1 MDHLG
6 ARLFII
12 QVFTYAHHAC
22 AKYSK
27 ARDKNVKFTNQIL
40 ISNSFSVPLKRLPF
54 VIWKHQYVAQEER
67 EFFYEYVYCLFIH
80 KWCLLILSKS
90 GNIENVC
97 FSLYIYV
104 CYSLLIW
111 FQERRQYK
119 QEPSFLRLLAY
130 FQHINGALL

>member
-80 KWCLLILSKS
+80 IDAFWYFPS
-90 GNIENVC
+90 GNIEST
-97 FSLYIYV
+97 FLSIY
-104 CYSLLIW
+104 SIA
-111 FQERRQYK
+111 
-119 QEPSFLRLLAY
+119 S
-130 FQHINGALL
+130 